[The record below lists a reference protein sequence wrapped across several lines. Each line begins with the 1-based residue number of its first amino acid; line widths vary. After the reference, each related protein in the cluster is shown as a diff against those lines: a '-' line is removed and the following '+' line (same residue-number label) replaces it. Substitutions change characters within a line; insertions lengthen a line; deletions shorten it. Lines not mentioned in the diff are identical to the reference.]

1 MYVYERLLSHCYFL
15 CAQEFRAAT
24 VRSLQLPPDSH
35 RTAHT
40 IFKYRLSVSLLR
52 LACGFVL
59 CRASLWASS
68 QCSEV
73 LVRRPQRE
81 RPARGVHGDAERST
95 AADARRHRRG
105 VRDGRHELRP
115 RVRRRERAFLGAGA
129 RRLHVHRQHRASHP
143 AARAHSPLQYSHCT
157 VCLRIDQSSF
167 PRRSRIDSHR
177 WPGGKLI
184 EHRSEYC
191 SPSPRAAPNTAQHS
205 TAQCSTVQYS
215 VLRYSRFT
223 VLNCERIDF

>member
-1 MYVYERLLSHCYFL
+1 MYVYERLLSHCYCYFL

-35 RTAHT
+35 RTVHL
-40 IFKYRLSVSLLR
+40 IFKYRLSDSLLR
-52 LACGFVL
+52 FACGFVL
-59 CRASLWASS
+59 CRASVWAPS
-68 QCSEV
+68 QCSHV

-115 RVRRRERAFLGAGA
+115 RVRRRERALLCAGA

-143 AARAHSPLQYSHCT
+143 AARAHSPLLSSPLLYSHCT
-157 VCLRIDQSSF
+157 ALHCMPTDRSTLF
-167 PRRSRIDSHR
+167 PAPLPNRRTAG
-177 WPGGKLI
+177 P
-184 EHRSEYC
+184 
-191 SPSPRAAPNTAQHS
+191 AAN
-205 TAQCSTVQYS
+205 
-215 VLRYSRFT
+215 
-223 VLNCERIDF
+223 